1 MMTNCENL
9 KSLLTSQNLEKM
21 KSGKIVADLNKKIIK
36 LKRAFK
42 KKDSI
47 LTILIRSNGKVW
59 SRTKSK
65 RLKI

>member
-65 RLKI
+65 RLRI